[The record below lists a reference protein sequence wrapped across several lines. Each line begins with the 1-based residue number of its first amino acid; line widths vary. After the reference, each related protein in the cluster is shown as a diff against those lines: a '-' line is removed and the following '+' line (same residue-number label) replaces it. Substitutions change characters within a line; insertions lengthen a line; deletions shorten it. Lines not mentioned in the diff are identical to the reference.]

1 MHVYVYASCRQ
12 ESAIYRSSPRSVE
25 GVPQRSLDVAGV
37 DMPGRSSTNRRCGY
51 LPMERAA
58 RCSCALSGSRHGPG
72 ADRFERV
79 ETAPPALFRMHADV
93 AGSPRQSWLPTRLAR
108 SRHSHHGHL
117 FGERHQGW
125 AEVSEDHAQIV
136 NRIDNLRNILGCT
149 YGQSRHFLNLVFL
162 PRKGIFKGMDIISCL
177 RYI

>member
-1 MHVYVYASCRQ
+1 MLTQKAPWILDGEV
-12 ESAIYRSSPRSVE
+12 PRVE
-25 GVPQRSLDVAGV
+25 G
-37 DMPGRSSTNRRCGY
+37 
-51 LPMERAA
+51 
-58 RCSCALSGSRHGPG
+58 
-72 ADRFERV
+72 FERDIGV
-79 ETAPPALFRMHADV
+79 VRKGALA
-93 AGSPRQSWLPTRLAR
+93 QSRLPRLAR

>member
-25 GVPQRSLDVAGV
+25 GVTHTHWTRRASTWQAARL
-37 DMPGRSSTNRRCGY
+37 TNRRCGY
-51 LPMERAA
+51 LPMERAV
-58 RCSCALSGSRHGPG
+58 RCSCALSGSRHGPS